1 MSTNGCQAD
10 VMQVCRNGHVMT
22 DLLHTHPE
30 RGRSHCDR
38 CGAETLDHCGT
49 CGQELSGAVPVP
61 GLAPVGAARPPA
73 YCPICGAAFPWAPRS
88 APHPAGDPLHV
99 LEPMLRRLPR
109 MIRQLRSRHGNRPP
123 FQVRDAHDLEDLL
136 RALLPLH
143 FDDIRI
149 EGRTPG
155 YAAGTR
161 TDLVLPAEAIAL
173 IVKAAGHELRETD
186 IGAQWAEDLAYYR
199 RRGGCRTVIG
209 FVYDG
214 EALLV
219 GPAELEAAWS
229 ARDDELAL
237 RCIIAQ

>member
-1 MSTNGCQAD
+1 MSTNGCQPDA
-10 VMQVCRNGHVMT
+10 MQVCRNGHVMT

-38 CGAETLDHCGT
+38 CGAATLERCGT
-49 CGQELSGAVPVP
+49 CGQELPGAVPVP

-73 YCPICGAAFPWAPRS
+73 YCPTCGAAFPWAPNRH
-88 APHPAGDPLHV
+88 APPAADPLHL
-99 LEPMLRRLPR
+99 LEPLLRRLPR

-143 FDDIRI
+143 FEEVRP

-155 YAAGTR
+155 YAADTR
-161 TDLVLPAEAIAL
+161 ADLLLPAEAVAL
-173 IVKAAGHELRETD
+173 LVKAVGPGVREAD
-186 IGAQWAEDLAYYR
+186 IAAQWAEDVAYYR
-199 RRGGCRTVIG
+199 RRVDYRTLVG
-209 FVYDG
+209 VVYDG

-219 GPAELEAAWS
+219 GPRELEAAWS
-229 ARDDELAL
+229 REEGELTL
-237 RCIIAQ
+237 HCIVVQ